1 MQANDLL
8 LEFEKLAEQE
18 LSFLQNNN
26 LTKVE
31 QISEKRKAIWDELMQ
46 QDLSPMQGIREKLL
60 RLQSLQSTLSKEAKQ
75 LRNILQ
81 KELNAIQRER
91 YANSTPYHKST
102 ILIPFKKR
110 FETQA

>member
-1 MQANDLL
+1 MQAKKLL

-26 LTKVE
+26 LNKVE

-46 QDLSPMQGIREKLL
+46 HDLSPMQGIREKLL
-60 RLQSLQSTLSKEAKQ
+60 RLQSLQGMLSKEAKQ

-81 KELNAIQRER
+81 KELNSIQKER
-91 YANSTPYHKST
+91 HADSTPYRKSA
-102 ILIPFKKR
+102 IIMPLQKR